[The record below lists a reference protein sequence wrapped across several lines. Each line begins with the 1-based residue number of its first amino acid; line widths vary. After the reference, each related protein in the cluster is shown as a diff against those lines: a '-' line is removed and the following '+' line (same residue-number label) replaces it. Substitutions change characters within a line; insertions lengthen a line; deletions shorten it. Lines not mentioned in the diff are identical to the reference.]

1 MTAAE
6 DLAQLV
12 HLEQVAVLPVE
23 PEPPDRESGVVGQL
37 QDVPGIV
44 QTLHQVALYVYF
56 MGMYG
61 NYKYSQKKKQTEKK
75 ARLFGARNSFNS
87 IPHYRFSTRM
97 IRRKG

>member
-37 QDVPGIV
+37 QDISGIV
-44 QTLHQVALYVYF
+44 QTLHQVTLQQKIGAFYF
-56 MGMYG
+56 MGTYVWVLLIPIEEEETDR
-61 NYKYSQKKKQTEKK
+61 YKY
-75 ARLFGARNSFNS
+75 
-87 IPHYRFSTRM
+87 P
-97 IRRKG
+97 